1 MTSRGRKERTHAV
14 GPPHRDGEMATA
26 MRMMVIVAA
35 ALVLRVLVAQHV
47 NFAGDAP
54 WATGLN
60 GSRFWCWPWRTDR
73 APFARLL
80 ACMVVALVPM
90 GVAFSLLW
98 QRPASAKRAR
108 HAAVVALLVL
118 GSFAMQMAA
127 MAGGDGNGSLG
138 RVGQI
143 VRSEAATSYYNDA
156 AALVRNG
163 VTTRQLLGN
172 YPQWLDESTGHN
184 RNKPPAP
191 TLYFRAWISVFG
203 DSLGTAQR
211 AGMAL
216 GALAALTAAAT
227 YGLVLC
233 LGFDAVTAM
242 CAALFWT
249 LCPGPIVMWPELDQV
264 YGLFTC
270 AIVGAWALGLRAPKT
285 SPQRAMAWGAAAGLL
300 MAIGLFTTYALLVLV
315 FTLASLAVGSALFDS
330 GGRRRMIHVAAA
342 AAAAFVAFYVLLWLA
357 VGFDPITTFF
367 KIHAVQNAN
376 LVALKRTW
384 PDTIGWDLLDF
395 TLCCGWLGCLLAGM
409 FLLAGVSRWRTKKTG
424 WIAATMIVQ
433 IVLIALTGVLQ
444 SEVTRLWIFVLPLLA
459 VVVGLELRQW
469 DRSFRLAVF
478 LCMWIL
484 LVTVVANIQFI
495 LLE

>member
-1 MTSRGRKERTHAV
+1 
-14 GPPHRDGEMATA
+14 
-26 MRMMVIVAA
+26 
-35 ALVLRVLVAQHV
+35 
-47 NFAGDAP
+47 
-54 WATGLN
+54 
-60 GSRFWCWPWRTDR
+60 
-73 APFARLL
+73 
-80 ACMVVALVPM
+80 
-90 GVAFSLLW
+90 
-98 QRPASAKRAR
+98 
-108 HAAVVALLVL
+108 
-118 GSFAMQMAA
+118 
-127 MAGGDGNGSLG
+127 
-138 RVGQI
+138 
-143 VRSEAATSYYNDA
+143 
-156 AALVRNG
+156 
-163 VTTRQLLGN
+163 
-172 YPQWLDESTGHN
+172 
-184 RNKPPAP
+184 
-191 TLYFRAWISVFG
+191 
-203 DSLGTAQR
+203 
-211 AGMAL
+211 
-216 GALAALTAAAT
+216 
-227 YGLVLC
+227 
-233 LGFDAVTAM
+233 
-242 CAALFWT
+242 
-249 LCPGPIVMWPELDQV
+249 
-264 YGLFTC
+264 
-270 AIVGAWALGLRAPKT
+270 
-285 SPQRAMAWGAAAGLL
+285 
-300 MAIGLFTTYALLVLV
+300 
-315 FTLASLAVGSALFDS
+315 
-330 GGRRRMIHVAAA
+330 MIHVAAA